1 MYQEYHKEQMMHT
14 HQLDVATFDNIREY
28 IAMYTE
34 KVRSLTELKEL
45 IYERFGLEY
54 TLNQIS
60 YFRGKW
66 TAEAFIYQK
75 DEQAL

>member
-14 HQLDVATFDNIREY
+14 HQLEVATYANIREY
-28 IAMYTE
+28 IGQYTD

-66 TAEAFIYQK
+66 TAEAFISAK
-75 DEQAL
+75 TE